1 LTSLLLGGAGRE
13 QSKEPEKDK
22 QTALDMATMDTERW
36 AVGDAVIMGPIGMVL
51 QAQNTC
57 LMLSLQ
63 ALHAKLDQLQ
73 KQQARPTANN
83 ETAEKNRNGEPLGAG
98 AVEVMLAS

>member
-1 LTSLLLGGAGRE
+1 
-13 QSKEPEKDK
+13 
-22 QTALDMATMDTERW
+22 MDTERW